1 DDPNSVSD
9 SSVLV
14 IMEDSRGSLW
24 VGTENQGL
32 NLFDR
37 ETETF
42 IHIKRSEQNLYS
54 LNSNAIYSLF
64 ESDNS
69 MLWIGTYSGGVNIL
83 DRTEDLFEHYRYHPH
98 IPTSLSDN
106 VVTSFTETPD
116 GTIWIGTDGGGLNI
130 FDRETKTFSVMHHD
144 HYNPQSIPSD
154 VIMYLTND
162 GKESV
167 WIATYRS
174 GFSRFNYVTGEFEH
188 YPHDSTDPST
198 PEHDEIFTLYTDP
211 INEKILWVG
220 TNGGGIYRYNLND
233 GSYINYRN
241 DPLDPT
247 SLDQQDIRA
256 FHRDRHGTLRIGN
269 YGGSIVE
276 FNDETETFTM
286 HYLQDGVFFTNV
298 IQDIFESK
306 NDELWLA
313 SWGSG
318 LIRFD
323 RDTGNFKTYTDRDG
337 LPSNFVHSILEDEHG
352 FLWLSSNNGISRFD
366 PKTETVL
373 NFGIE
378 DGVQSRE
385 FFPGSSLLDSRGYMY
400 FGGING
406 FNRFHP
412 DSLSFEKRHFPVV
425 FTDFLIY
432 NESVPISTEDSP
444 LDKHI
449 RLTDKIVLSYQA
461 SVLTFNYASLNYDL
475 NAETQ
480 YAYKLEG
487 FENYWNYVGD
497 RRSATYTNLRPG
509 EYRLR
514 VRTTDGDEL
523 VEDYEASIVLIITPP
538 FWQTTWFYL
547 TAGLYLFIVIGLFYW
562 FRVYNIARQ
571 NKLLEEEV
579 RKQTRTLHEKNQT
592 LEKTLDELNRTKDQL
607 VEKAHKA
614 GMADIATNVLHDVG
628 NILNSVNVSA
638 SVLNKTIDKSRLINL
653 QNANALLREHISDIE
668 DFVLNNPKG
677 KVLLEYYLE
686 LDKPLANEYQTLK
699 DQIKRLTDKINLII
713 DVVSAQQ
720 SFSTAKRIVERLS
733 IDQIIDDTLSLRSNS
748 FSRHEITIERE
759 YQAVEPVNVEKIKL
773 IHVLINVLKNAVDAI
788 KIQEPEDRRVK
799 IKLYQDDTHVF
810 IAISDTGN
818 GFDQGQLSLLFKHGY
833 TTKEKGMGFGLHS
846 CANYMKE
853 MKGDITANSEGIG
866 KGAEFILSL
875 PR

>member
-1 DDPNSVSD
+1 NDPNSVSD

-42 IHIKRSEQNLYS
+42 IHIKRSDRNLHS

-83 DRTEDLFEHYRYHPH
+83 DRTEGLFEHYRNHAH

-130 FDRETKTFSVMHHD
+130 FDRETKTFSVMYHD
-144 HYNPQSIPSD
+144 PDNPQSIPSD
-154 VIMYLTND
+154 VILDLTND

-174 GFSRFNYVTGEFEH
+174 GFSRFNYVTGTFD
-188 YPHDSTDPST
+188 YYRHDPRDPRT
-198 PEHDEIFTLYTDP
+198 PRHNAIFAVYVDP
-211 INEKILWVG
+211 LDPDILWVG
-220 TNGGGIYRYNLND
+220 TNGGVYRYNISD
-233 GSYINYRN
+233 GSHINYRN
-241 DPLDPT
+241 DPSDPT
-247 SLDQQDIRA
+247 SLDQHDIRA
-256 FHRDRHGTLRIGN
+256 FHRDQHGTLHIGN

-276 FNDETETFTM
+276 FNDESETFTM
-286 HYLQDGVFFTNV
+286 HNLQDGVFFTNV
-298 IQDIFESK
+298 IQDIYESK

-323 RDTGNFKTYTDRDG
+323 RDSESFKAYTDRDG
-337 LPSNFVHSILEDEHG
+337 LPSNFVHSILEDENG
-352 FLWLSSNNGISRFD
+352 FLWLSSNNGITRFD
-366 PKTETVL
+366 PRTETVL

-385 FFPGSSLLDSRGYMY
+385 FYPGSSLLDSQGYMY

-412 DSLSFEKRHFPVV
+412 DSLNFEKRHYPVV
-425 FTDFLIY
+425 FTDFLIF
-432 NESVPISTEDSP
+432 NESVPIGVEDSP

-449 RLTDKIVLSYQA
+449 RLSDKMVLSYQA
-461 SVLTFNYASLNYDL
+461 SVLTFNYASLNFDL
-475 NAETQ
+475 NAVTQ

-487 FENYWNYVGD
+487 FENNWNYVGD

-514 VRTTDGDEL
+514 IRTMDGDEL
-523 VEDYEASIVLIITPP
+523 VEDYEASILLIITPP

-547 TAGLYLFIVIGLFYW
+547 ISGFSILLFIGLFYW
-562 FRVYNIARQ
+562 FRVYNISRQ

-579 RKQTRTLHEKNQT
+579 RKQTKTLHEKNQT

-638 SVLNKTIDKSRLINL
+638 SVLNKTIDKSKLVNL
-653 QNANALLREHISDIE
+653 QNANTLLREHLPNIE
-668 DFVLNNPKG
+668 DFILNNPKG

-699 DQIKRLTDKINLII
+699 DQIKRLTEKINLII

-720 SFSTAKRIVERLS
+720 SFSTAKRIVEHLS
-733 IDQIIDDTLSLRSNS
+733 IDQIIDDTLSLRLNS
-748 FSRHEITIERE
+748 FSRHEITIEKE
-759 YQAVEPVNVEKIKL
+759 YQAVEPVHVEKIKL

-799 IKLYQDDTHVF
+799 IKLYQDDKHVF
-810 IAISDTGN
+810 ISISDTGN
-818 GFDQGQLSLLFKHGY
+818 GFDQSQLPLIFKHGY
-833 TTKEKGMGFGLHS
+833 TTKEKGMGFSLHS
-846 CANYMKE
+846 CANYMRE
-853 MKGDITANSEGIG
+853 MKGDITAKSEGPG